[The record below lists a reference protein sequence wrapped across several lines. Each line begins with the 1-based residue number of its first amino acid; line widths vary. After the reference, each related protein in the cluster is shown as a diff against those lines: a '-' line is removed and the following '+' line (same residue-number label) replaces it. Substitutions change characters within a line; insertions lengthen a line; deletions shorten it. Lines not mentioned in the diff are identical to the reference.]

1 VPQPDPETRLILN
14 HDTNRYVR
22 IGLRE
27 YEWLGRLNGQ
37 VHVRELPA
45 FLDRD
50 PAFVKELLDRM
61 HAAKLICFSNEAVK
75 LVALEQPVTPAA
87 IKRFEWT
94 QFGQMRIHL
103 GQARALLERI
113 SRLRVLSN
121 RLFLVFSLG
130 VSIGGLALGMQILQ
144 LADLTKRLQNYPWH
158 WWQIVSM
165 VALVFFTTVVH
176 EMGHGVACTYFG
188 APVRSIGIMLYY
200 LQPAAYVDITDA
212 WVLKNK
218 WHRVAISFAGIYVQL
233 IINNLAVMLWFVLRA
248 AGHQDSD
255 WLVIFISLNL
265 SMVLFNL
272 LPFIRL
278 DGYWM
283 LSNIVDIPNLRDRA
297 MEWCRVC
304 AVSLITRR
312 PIDARR
318 LCYNAVLT
326 MPPLS
331 RSLLVCFGLTS
342 VVFSA
347 SMWLGGLSFLL
358 RITRW
363 LHMPGIT
370 GALAALGLLLVG
382 GAAYVIRS
390 VIARRRERRQA
401 NRASIAS
408 EEAQIPPVG
417 SMVVHAIDR
426 TRPIRLNSYA
436 TVLDHG
442 NGTLTFAWSTVD
454 QLTIK
459 APAQL
464 LDLVPALRNG
474 ITLQDL
480 EKSQAHDSSVEQL
493 IQRLWHL
500 KHVRYESAWAVAEEN
515 LRYSRQLGW
524 FSMNAATRG
533 SEVETLSRLRHA
545 AVTILGVGGMG
556 SHVAW
561 NLAACGVGE
570 LHLVDGDIV
579 ELSNLNRQLFYTPAD
594 IGRPKVEVAAERLA
608 EYNSNLKTRVTRL
621 FLRGVDDISEV
632 IHGADFVVRSL
643 DTPMEAQAWVSEA
656 CVGMSIPCIGGGF
669 MAQGAVVGPT
679 VIPGETACLA
689 CHVPATIPRVDR
701 GIGATLAPVVA
712 LSAGLMAGEVITYI
726 GKLGPLRTAGKL
738 LFIEA
743 PTFNF
748 HFTDVPRDENCR
760 VCGKLTRAVREKL
773 GQPMSALRQ
782 EVAIG

>member
-1 VPQPDPETRLILN
+1 VPQPDTETRLILN

-27 YEWLGRLNGQ
+27 YEWLGLLDGQ
-37 VHVRELPA
+37 VHVSELPA
-45 FLDRD
+45 LFHRD
-50 PAFVKELLDRM
+50 PLFVKELLDRM
-61 HAAKLICFSNEAVK
+61 HAAKLIFFSDEAVK
-75 LVALEQPVTPAA
+75 LVPLERPTTPVTV
-87 IKRFEWT
+87 KRFEWT

-103 GQARALLERI
+103 GQARGLLERI
-113 SRLRVLSN
+113 SRLRILSN
-121 RLFLVFSLG
+121 RLLLVFSLG
-130 VSIGGLALGMQILQ
+130 VSIAGLVFGLEILQ
-144 LADLTKRLQNYPWH
+144 SADLTRRLQNYPWH
-158 WWQIVSM
+158 WWQIVGM
-165 VALVFFTTVVH
+165 AALVFFTTVVH

-212 WVLKNK
+212 WVLRNK

-233 IINNLAVMLWFVLRA
+233 IINNLAVILWFVLRA
-248 AGHQDSD
+248 GHHDND
-255 WLVIFISLNL
+255 LLVIFISLNL
-265 SMVLFNL
+265 SIIVFNL
-272 LPFIRL
+272 LPFVRL

-283 LSNIVDIPNLRDRA
+283 LSNIVAVPNLRDRA
-297 MEWCRVC
+297 MEWCRVYL
-304 AVSLITRR
+304 VSLITRR

-318 LCYNAVLT
+318 LRYNAVLT

-331 RSLLVCFGLTS
+331 LSLLVCFGLTS
-342 VVFSA
+342 AVFTA

-370 GALAALGLLLVG
+370 GILAAGGLVLVM
-382 GAAYVIRS
+382 GAAFVVRFVIT
-390 VIARRRERRQA
+390 RRGAQQA
-401 NRASIAS
+401 TKASIAPA
-408 EEAQIPPVG
+408 EAQIPPVG

-426 TRPIRLNSYA
+426 TRPIHLNPCA

-442 NGTLTFAWSTVD
+442 NGTLTFAWSTTD

-459 APAQL
+459 APARL
-464 LDLVPALRNG
+464 FDLVPALRNG

-480 EKSQAHDSSVEQL
+480 EKSQAYDSSVEQL
-493 IQRLWHL
+493 IQHLWHL

-533 SEVETLSRLRHA
+533 SEVETLSRLRQTS
-545 AVTILGVGGMG
+545 VTILGVGGMG

-570 LHLVDGDIV
+570 LHLVDGDTV

-594 IGRPKVEVAAERLA
+594 VGRPKVEVAAERLA
-608 EYNSNLKTRVTRL
+608 EYNPSVKIRCTRL
-621 FLRGVDDISEV
+621 FLRGVNDISRV

-679 VIPGETACLA
+679 VIPGETACLS
-689 CHVPATIPRVDR
+689 CHSPATLPRVDR

-712 LSAGLMAGEVITYI
+712 LSAGLVAGEVLAYS

-738 LFIEA
+738 LLIEA

-760 VCGKLTRAVREKL
+760 VCGKLTRAVREKS
-773 GQPMSALRQ
+773 GQQMSALRQ